1 MLVDAGIVDD
11 DIERSVLRHD
21 RLHHAGVADIELH
34 RGRANLP
41 GKTGCRFDIEIS
53 DHDVSTGI
61 GKAAHDRRTNAL
73 RAARNEGA
81 AAVEPPERPGA
92 GRPALTSVP

>member
-21 RLHHAGVADIELH
+21 RLHHAGVADIEAC

-41 GKTGCRFDIEIS
+41 GKIGCFGDIEIG
-53 DHDVSTGI
+53 DHDVRTGI
-61 GKAAHDRRTNAL
+61 GKTSHDRRTNAL
-73 RAARNEGA
+73 RAAGDEGA

-92 GRPALTSVP
+92 GEPALTSVP

>member
-21 RLHHAGVADIELH
+21 RLHHAGVADIEAC

-41 GKTGCRFDIEIS
+41 GKTGCRCDIEIS
-53 DHDVSTGI
+53 DHDVSAGI

-73 RAARNEGA
+73 RAARDEGA
-81 AAVEPPERPGA
+81 AAVEPPERPRA
-92 GRPALTSVP
+92 ERRH